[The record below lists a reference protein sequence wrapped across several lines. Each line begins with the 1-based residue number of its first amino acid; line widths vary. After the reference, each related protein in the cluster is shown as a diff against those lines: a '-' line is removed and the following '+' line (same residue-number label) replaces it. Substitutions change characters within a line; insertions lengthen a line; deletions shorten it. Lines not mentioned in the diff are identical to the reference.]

1 MPKLWDEMTGAAI
14 IRCEAGDAI
23 VLAVHGAFD
32 GASAWA
38 LRLEMEASPADRF
51 VVDLTHAEEACDFAA
66 GILAAFARQ
75 RWRDKRIA
83 FRPGSSEHARLL
95 SGHGLAV
102 LDEDEPL
109 HSELPSDAP
118 CSAEPPAA
126 A

>member
-1 MPKLWDEMTGAAI
+1 MTGAAI

-23 VLAVHGAFD
+23 VLTVHGAFD

-38 LRLEMEASPADRF
+38 LRLEMEASSADRF
-51 VVDLTHAEEACDFAA
+51 VVDLTHAEETCDFAA

-83 FRPGSSEHARLL
+83 FRPGSSAHARLL
-95 SGHGLAV
+95 SGHGLDV
-102 LDEDEPL
+102 MDDDEPL
-109 HSELPSDAP
+109 DPELPSVATWP
-118 CSAEPPAA
+118 AEPPAA